1 MMKAFARIVGAVFVI
16 TAVLVVTVP
25 AEADECWRDSFG
37 RTVCTDL
44 PAEGFGY
51 YYDRAT
57 QTFYPE
63 GALDGSETV
72 DGIRIQLKYVV
83 NCVGNTTDNPTAI
96 GECSTSICAMPDGTP
111 GVSYQVYFRTGGA
124 TEWTLR
130 PGTICRDIGDPIPLA
145 EVEAEIMRVIEERFQ
160 HVAEPTITLAPAVDA
175 IVNLPVLASTED
187 PGPLGFGITN
197 PLPGRV
203 EATSSYTWTWSNG
216 VTNSGAGVGYDGT
229 SPTRNPGHY
238 PVQSTFTGGGSGS
251 VGLQVVWTITL
262 LVDGLAPITDIEP
275 LEYEASA
282 GFGVRSARTVLVDS

>member
-1 MMKAFARIVGAVFVI
+1 
-16 TAVLVVTVP
+16 
-25 AEADECWRDSFG
+25 
-37 RTVCTDL
+37 
-44 PAEGFGY
+44 
-51 YYDRAT
+51 
-57 QTFYPE
+57 
-63 GALDGSETV
+63 
-72 DGIRIQLKYVV
+72 
-83 NCVGNTTDNPTAI
+83 
-96 GECSTSICAMPDGTP
+96 
-111 GVSYQVYFRTGGA
+111 
-124 TEWTLR
+124 
-130 PGTICRDIGDPIPLA
+130 
-145 EVEAEIMRVIEERFQ
+145 MRVIEERFQ

-238 PVQSTFTGGGSGS
+238 PVQSTFTGGRSGS
-251 VGLQVVWTITL
+251 VDLQVVWTITL
-262 LVDGLAPITDIEP
+262 MVDGLAPITDIEP

>member
-1 MMKAFARIVGAVFVI
+1 MIDRLGVMVAF
-16 TAVLVVTVP
+16 VLVTLALMVP
-25 AEADECWRDSFG
+25 SNAHANDCWTDVRG
-37 RTVCTDL
+37 QVICTDRE
-44 PAEGFGY
+44 AGGFGY

-130 PGTICRDIGDPIPLA
+130 PGTICRDVGDPIPLA

-187 PGPLGFGITN
+187 PGPLGFDITN

-262 LVDGLAPITDIEP
+262 MVDGLAPITDIEP